1 MIEEHGRVVAREPG
15 AIWVETVRA
24 STCSSCQARSGCG
37 HRLINHASAG
47 QRARLRVAS
56 ERALTD
62 FNEGDTVV
70 VGIPEGAL
78 LRGALWVYGLP
89 MALLFAGALLGSA
102 LPLPFDGAAAFGVA
116 GLALGFLCNRW
127 RATGAPR
134 PADQPVVLGRSR
146 AGESIIQ
153 IQ

>member
-1 MIEEHGRVVAREPG
+1 MSEGHGRVVARGPG

-47 QRARLRVAS
+47 QRARLRVVTD
-56 ERALTD
+56 RALTD

-70 VGIPEGAL
+70 IGIPEGAL

-89 MALLFAGALLGSA
+89 MALLFAGALLGNA
-102 LPLPFDGAAAFGVA
+102 LPLPFDGAAALGIA
-116 GLALGFLCNRW
+116 GLALGFWCNRGH
-127 RATGAPR
+127 AAGAR
-134 PADQPVVLGRSR
+134 KRADQPVVLCRPR
-146 AGESIIQ
+146 AGE
-153 IQ
+153 